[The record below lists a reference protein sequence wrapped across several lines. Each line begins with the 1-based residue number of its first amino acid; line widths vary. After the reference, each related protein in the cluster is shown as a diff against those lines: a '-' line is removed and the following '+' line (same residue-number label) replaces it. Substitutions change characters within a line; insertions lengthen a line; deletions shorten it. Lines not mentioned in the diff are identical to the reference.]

1 MCIVNCNKS
10 QKVSKSSKNISGT
23 DTQLHLNLPPFLFL
37 PHFDFTCDLLH
48 VLNRGIA
55 TSNPFVTQTS
65 ANQDFNLLIMSMIT
79 EIIRQQKRPNKL
91 LKTATKFEKQNT
103 NQLNIFIIYKHEK
116 QNEPTVYITSTGKWQ
131 MNCLLCCSVT
141 SMAPSLSYN
150 LGCC

>member
-1 MCIVNCNKS
+1 M
-10 QKVSKSSKNISGT
+10 
-23 DTQLHLNLPPFLFL
+23 FL

-55 TSNPFVTQTS
+55 TRNPFVTQTS
-65 ANQDFNLLIMSMIT
+65 ANRDFKLLIMSIIT

-116 QNEPTVYITSTGKWQ
+116 QNEPTVYITSTGK
-131 MNCLLCCSVT
+131 
-141 SMAPSLSYN
+141 
-150 LGCC
+150 